1 MKNKIIS
8 FYKKNRKNILLFF
21 RIAISVSLIAY
32 LIGTQFKDLKN
43 VVDILK
49 TANIY
54 LLVLSLSTHIF
65 GVWITAVRWKTLL
78 NTQKAGLGVRT
89 LTVSVL
95 IGFFFNNFLPT
106 SIGGDVFRAY
116 DASKKGKI
124 QIGTSASII
133 LVERFSGVIAAATY
147 AIVALFLGFTA
158 IGNQSVIIPIVI
170 FFVITIILA
179 FFIINPSILKMDRF
193 FDRFRILRKLK
204 GKLSDVYKT
213 LQSFKKY
220 KMALVKILVFSFLL
234 QFAVI
239 LNYYL
244 AAKALGIELG
254 LTSFLFPVPVVTIV
268 AMLPISIGGIG
279 LRENSLVFI
288 MVALGAPNDKAA
300 LVSLLTFM
308 MLIIVGIIGGI
319 TYNIRP
325 YLKAGTIKN
334 GRLEENSGD

>member
-8 FYKKNRKNILLFF
+8 FYKKNRKTILLFF

-32 LIGTQFKDLKN
+32 LIVTQFKDLKN
-43 VVDILK
+43 VADILK

-54 LLVLSLSTHIF
+54 LLLLSLSTHIF

-78 NTQKAGLGVRT
+78 DTQKAGLGART
-89 LTVSVL
+89 SVL

-116 DASKKGKI
+116 DASRKGKI

-158 IGNQSVIIPIVI
+158 IGNQSVVIPIVI
-170 FFVITIILA
+170 FFAITIILA
-179 FFIINPSILKMDRF
+179 FLIINPSILRIDRF

-204 GKLSDVYKT
+204 GKLSGVYKT

-244 AAKALGIELG
+244 AARALGIELG
-254 LTSFLFPVPVVTIV
+254 LASFLFIVPVVTII

-279 LRENSLVFI
+279 LRENSLVLI
-288 MVALGAPNDKAA
+288 MIALGAANDKAT

-325 YLKAGTIKN
+325 YIEARTGKN
-334 GRLEENSGD
+334 GKLKENSGN

>member
-43 VVDILK
+43 VLDILK

-54 LLVLSLSTHIF
+54 LLLLSLSTHIF

-78 NTQKAGLGVRT
+78 DTQKAGLGART

-179 FFIINPSILKMDRF
+179 FLIINPSILRMDRF
-193 FDRFRILRKLK
+193 FDRFRILKKLK

-254 LTSFLFPVPVVTIV
+254 LASFLFIVPVITII
-268 AMLPISIGGIG
+268 AMLPISIGGAG
-279 LRENSLVFI
+279 LRENSLVII
-288 MVALGAPNDKAA
+288 MVALGAANDKAT

-319 TYNIRP
+319 TYNVRP
-325 YLKAGTIKN
+325 YIKTGTIKN
-334 GRLEENSGD
+334 GELKENS

>member
-8 FYKKNRKNILLFF
+8 FYKKNRKTILIIL

-43 VVDILK
+43 VVNILK

-54 LLVLSLSTHIF
+54 LLLLSLSTHIF
-65 GVWITAVRWKTLL
+65 GIWITAVRWKTLL
-78 NTQKAGLGVRT
+78 DTQKAELGVRT

-116 DASKKGKI
+116 DASRKGKI

-179 FFIINPSILKMDRF
+179 FLIINPSILRIDKL
-193 FDRFRILRKLK
+193 FDRFRILRRLK
-204 GKLSDVYKT
+204 GKLSDVYST

-244 AAKALGIELG
+244 AARALGIELG
-254 LTSFLFPVPVVTIV
+254 LTSFLFIVPVVTTI
-268 AMLPISIGGIG
+268 AMLPISIGGMG

-288 MVALGAPNDKAA
+288 MIALGAANDKAA
-300 LVSLLTFM
+300 LCSLLTFM

-325 YLKAGTIKN
+325 YLKAGTMKN
-334 GRLEENSGD
+334 GKLKENSGN

>member
-8 FYKKNRKNILLFF
+8 FYKKNRKTILLFF
-21 RIAISVSLIAY
+21 RIAISVSLIVY
-32 LIGTQFKDLKN
+32 LIMTQFKNLKN
-43 VVDILK
+43 VADILK

-54 LLVLSLSTHIF
+54 LLLLSLSTHIF

-78 NTQKAGLGVRT
+78 DTQKAGLGVRT

-179 FFIINPSILKMDRF
+179 FLIINPSILRMDRF

-254 LTSFLFPVPVVTIV
+254 LASFLFIVPVITII
-268 AMLPISIGGIG
+268 AMLPISIGGAG
-279 LRENSLVFI
+279 LRENSLVII
-288 MVALGAPNDKAA
+288 MVALGAANDKAT

-319 TYNIRP
+319 TYNVRP
-325 YLKAGTIKN
+325 YIKAETIKD
-334 GRLEENSGD
+334 GELKENSQD

>member
-8 FYKKNRKNILLFF
+8 FYKKNRKTILLFF

-43 VVDILK
+43 VADILK

-78 NTQKAGLGVRT
+78 DTQKAGLGVRT

-116 DASKKGKI
+116 DAAKKGKI

-179 FFIINPSILKMDRF
+179 FLIINPSMLRMDRL

-254 LTSFLFPVPVVTIV
+254 LASFLFIIPVITII
-268 AMLPISIGGIG
+268 AMLPISIGGAG
-279 LRENSLVFI
+279 LRENSLVII
-288 MVALGAPNDKAA
+288 MIALGAANDKAT
-300 LVSLLTFM
+300 LVSLLTFI

-319 TYNIRP
+319 TYNVRP
-325 YLKAGTIKN
+325 YIKEGTIKN
-334 GRLEENSGD
+334 SDLKENSQD